1 MNIHSSLVK
10 CHPVCR
16 FLLLVFVLLAGLDL
30 HGQDSGQGEIEKVEI
45 VIEKNKQI
53 TLPQAVRNFDKI
65 PPRPIEPIKP
75 EIIYSYKDVPFITS
89 EYNPTIRPLKVKS
102 EPIEK
107 LYGNYVSAGY
117 GNFASPYLEGYITN
131 KRDKNKFY
139 GVKLYHHSFGNG
151 PVGDG
156 NSASGTTDL
165 KVFGKAFSRAVS
177 VGGEVGYKN
186 RAAKFYGSL
195 PGVFTGDA
203 FAQSYSVISL
213 SADVENAIPSNF
225 NYNLKGGFSYLK
237 DERNSAETELSLNFK
252 SDLKVGDGKLIAMDG
267 GYFLMNRTFAGNSR
281 MRHIFNVTT
290 SYSFSPIENLNL
302 KVGFNATFQNDT
314 LGTVKSV
321 NLYPALNASYSLT
334 EKIQVYAG
342 LVGGMDRVSL
352 HLLSAENIWL
362 DENVKLNHTNRAIDF
377 LGGIKGKL
385 GSAVAFQTGF
395 SIASLKNLYFYQ
407 NDLYKGL
414 NPTSRPERFA
424 VVYDDA
430 TRTNFFV
437 EAGFEKP
444 NQFKFLLRGD
454 YFAYSTN
461 KLPSAW
467 HRPTYKLNMISSYNL
482 YSKIRFDLDFTI
494 QGGAK
499 ANSMEIQNPV
509 GYSEKT
515 VELPAAADLN
525 LKANYSVSD
534 QFNVFVKC
542 NNLLASQYQ
551 TYLYYPVRGFQAL
564 VGFSWSF

>member
-1 MNIHSSLVK
+1 MKTYSSIVNF
-10 CHPVCR
+10 R
-16 FLLLVFVLLAGLDL
+16 TSGLLLLAFALLTVCDL
-30 HGQDSGQGEIEKVEI
+30 QGQDTGQGEIEKVEI

-53 TLPQAVRNFDKI
+53 TLPQAVRNFEKI

-75 EIIYSYKDVPFITS
+75 EITYSYKDVPFTTS
-89 EYNPTIRPLKVKS
+89 DYNPSIRPMKVKG

-107 LYGNYVSAGY
+107 LYGNYLSAGY

-131 KRDKNKFY
+131 KRDKNKLY
-139 GVKLYHHSFGNG
+139 GAKLYHHSFGNG

-156 NSASGTTDL
+156 NSASGTTEL

-177 VGGEVGYKN
+177 VGGEVGYQN

-203 FAQSYSVISL
+203 LAQTYSIIGL

-237 DERNSAETELSLNFK
+237 DERNSSETEVSLNFK
-252 SDLKVGDGKLIAMDG
+252 SDYKVGDGKLLALDG
-267 GYFLMNRTFAGNSR
+267 GYFLMNRSFAGNAR
-281 MRHIFNVTT
+281 MRHILNVTPT
-290 SYSFSPIENLNL
+290 YSFSPIENLNL

-321 NLYPALNASYSLT
+321 NLYPAVNASYSLT

-352 HLLSAENIWL
+352 HLLSAENVWL
-362 DENVKLNHTNRAIDF
+362 DQNVKLNHTNRVIDF

-385 GSAVAFQTGF
+385 GSVVAFQTGF
-395 SIASLKNLYFYQ
+395 SIALLKNLYFYQ
-407 NDLYKGL
+407 NDIYIGL
-414 NPTSRPERFA
+414 NSTTHPERFL

-430 TRTNFFV
+430 TRTNFFA
-437 EAGFEKP
+437 EANFEKP
-444 NQFKFLLRGD
+444 NQFNFSLRGD
-454 YFAYSTN
+454 YFAYSASN
-461 KLPSAW
+461 LQSAW
-467 HRPTYKLNMISSYNL
+467 HRPTYKLTMISSYNL
-482 YSKIRFDLDFTI
+482 YNKIRFDVDFTL

-499 ANSMEIQNPV
+499 ANSMEIQNPLI
-509 GYSEKT
+509 GYVEKR
-515 VELPAAADLN
+515 VELPTAIDLN
-525 LKANYSVSD
+525 LKASYSVSE

-542 NNLLASQYQ
+542 NNLLSSQYQ
-551 TYLYYPVRGFQAL
+551 MYLYYPVRGFQAM